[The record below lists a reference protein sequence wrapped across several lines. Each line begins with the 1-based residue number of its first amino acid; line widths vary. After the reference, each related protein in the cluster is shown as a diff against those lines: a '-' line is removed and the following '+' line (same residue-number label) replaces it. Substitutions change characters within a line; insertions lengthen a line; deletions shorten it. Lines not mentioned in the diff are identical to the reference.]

1 MASGK
6 KKTTANK
13 GSAGGKKSSTKRS
26 SSAAKSGTGSA
37 EKRKETLAR
46 QKRKQEIRKDLILLA
61 AMVVTILLF
70 LALYDRVGSLGKGLA
85 AFEYGIFGSL
95 AYVFPF
101 FILLSAIFLLLLG
114 SDYPAHA
121 WGKVL
126 LAFVMLTL
134 LAGAFE
140 LAGSKGSLL
149 PDLAAYYRRG
159 RTLQASGGLFGG
171 FWCRLLVTPIGK
183 LGTWIVLT
191 ALFIGGLML
200 LFGRALLTALGRKG
214 SKVVSCAS
222 RSASARRPRRRRR
235 GSRRKR
241 KNGRP

>member
-13 GSAGGKKSSTKRS
+13 STAAGKKSTAKR
-26 SSAAKSGTGSA
+26 SSAAKTGKNSA

-70 LALYDRVGSLGKGLA
+70 LALFDRVGSMGQGLA
-85 AFEYGIFGSL
+85 AFEYGVFGSL

-114 SDYPAHA
+114 EEYPAHA

-140 LAGSKGSLL
+140 LAGSKGGIL
-149 PDLAAYYRRG
+149 PDL
-159 RTLQASGGLFGG
+159 
-171 FWCRLLVTPIGK
+171 
-183 LGTWIVLT
+183 
-191 ALFIGGLML
+191 
-200 LFGRALLTALGRKG
+200 
-214 SKVVSCAS
+214 
-222 RSASARRPRRRRR
+222 
-235 GSRRKR
+235 
-241 KNGRP
+241 